1 MKTNC
6 TIAHTSARNRAIGLQ
21 GVLWSAEYDLISAL
35 QSSHEHRAIDAAAV
49 PIDVTA
55 DLGSTC
61 RSRFC
66 DFGAQRICALC
77 NERAFAIDHYHH
89 HHLQQQQRGGCHSC
103 LYFGME
109 VAA

>member
-35 QSSHEHRAIDAAAV
+35 QSSHEHRVIDAAAV
-49 PIDVTA
+49 PIGVPA
-55 DLGSTC
+55 DLGRTC
-61 RSRFC
+61 SGRFC
-66 DFGAQRICALC
+66 DYGAQRICALC
-77 NERAFAIDHYHH
+77 NERAFAIDPHH
-89 HHLQQQQRGGCHSC
+89 QQQQRGSCHSC
-103 LYFGME
+103 QYFGME